1 MNEQEREQSLR
12 QEQREQEE
20 REKARAY
27 QFPIGK
33 MVPEFKQGED

>member
-1 MNEQEREQSLR
+1 MITEQQKK
-12 QEQREQEE
+12 QEQRELEE

-33 MVPEFKQGED
+33 VVPELKREED